1 MYFKSNLLSLTR
13 DDFYIHKLLFSKEKK
28 NQIIFIAW
36 NYGYFPYFFIQSFS
50 SQEDSYSFMSIQHS

>member
-28 NQIIFIAW
+28 QVIFIAW
-36 NYGYFPYFFIQSFS
+36 NFGYFPYFFKQSSS